1 MYTNL
6 NLDSPLLQF
15 KCTLWLS
22 MNHTKTKQN
31 VIQRP
36 NYFLSENYCLW
47 RCMISDDEHSE
58 SEFYCLDKLEYFRR
72 TADTGLNCQRLGVM
86 NQVFAAFL
94 KAAI

>member
-1 MYTNL
+1 MYALIVNESYK
-6 NLDSPLLQF
+6 N
-15 KCTLWLS
+15 
-22 MNHTKTKQN
+22 KTKCN
-31 VIQRP
+31 SKTKLFFIRKLLPWKMHV
-36 NYFLSENYCLW
+36 
-47 RCMISDDEHSE
+47 ISDDEHSE

>member
-1 MYTNL
+1 MYALIVNESYK
-6 NLDSPLLQF
+6 N
-15 KCTLWLS
+15 
-22 MNHTKTKQN
+22 KTKCN
-31 VIQRP
+31 SKAKLFFIRKLLP
-36 NYFLSENYCLW
+36 LK
-47 RCMISDDEHSE
+47 MMSDNEHSE